1 MSGPIRKLLG
11 PTKAQLQGYL
21 KDSKLIFASSIDEN
35 LDEEELVEDLLQR
48 LSTNVALLEKCND
61 EWKSLLGSK
70 DLKGDSKTVQEKE
83 YAWAIEGEGGIIE
96 LQLDARE
103 VIARLQARLNRI
115 LRAQERSGRRLFPN
129 SYSNKSRRHQDANPQ
144 MKLPKLDLPTF
155 NGNLLGWQE
164 FWDIFD
170 STIHQQSILNVVKFS
185 YLKSSLRGAAASAVN
200 EISVTDGNY
209 SIVIALLKEKFGRK
223 EAIVEALYSQ
233 LQILPISQNRF
244 MM

>member
-1 MSGPIRKLLG
+1 MSGPIRKLLE

-21 KDSKLIFASSIDEN
+21 QDSKLILASSIGEN

-61 EWKSLLGSK
+61 EWKSLLDSK
-70 DLKGDSKTVQEKE
+70 DLKGDLKAVEEKE

-115 LRAQERSGRRLFPN
+115 LRAQERSGRRPSLN
-129 SYSNKSRRHQDANPQ
+129 SSLNESHRQQDPNPQ
-144 MKLPKLDLPTF
+144 MKMPKLDLPTF

-164 FWDIFD
+164 
-170 STIHQQSILNVVKFS
+170 
-185 YLKSSLRGAAASAVN
+185 
-200 EISVTDGNY
+200 
-209 SIVIALLKEKFGRK
+209 
-223 EAIVEALYSQ
+223 
-233 LQILPISQNRF
+233 
-244 MM
+244 